1 MASQHQLSIDGAAV
15 APRTP
20 AKIAEWAQIIA
31 FLLPSATPPV
41 IAMCCGGDGEV
52 AARLVGRLGSSQ
64 IARFAVLQRGK
75 KSPWRA
81 LLLYRHRLDH
91 LLHGERGAAGSS
103 PGVDQGITNT
113 TDRAGEH
120 PC

>member
-1 MASQHQLSIDGAAV
+1 MASQHQLSSDGAAV

-20 AKIAEWAQIIA
+20 AKIAECAQIIA
-31 FLLPSATPPV
+31 FLLPPATPPV

-81 LLLYRHRLDH
+81 WRG
-91 LLHGERGAAGSS
+91 GEAVLAREWTKEL
-103 PGVDQGITNT
+103 TNT
-113 TDRAGEH
+113 TDPDLRKLHIQFAA
-120 PC
+120 C